1 MRLLILRYIFCA
13 STLRLHRS
21 FRVSVL
27 HLVTSLQC
35 SPSLQPHC
43 HPALPIGEVIGHASL
58 QRLLL
63 DLACILDV
71 LAAFRDTDESVC

>member
-1 MRLLILRYIFCA
+1 MA
-13 STLRLHRS
+13 
-21 FRVSVL
+21 
-27 HLVTSLQC
+27 
-35 SPSLQPHC
+35 
-43 HPALPIGEVIGHASL
+43 EVIAHVNL